1 MRLIGRGQR
10 GDGEGH
16 RTATCPRLPSL
27 RQGTWGTASWERR
40 SLKLF
45 PSLERA
51 ASAQGDSPQ
60 GQIAALGS
68 QWRRTLL
75 PAAAAGGGTSR
86 SSPGRGRQ
94 SAREPHQPPRR
105 AAAGL
110 RDRPLAQPHTQLSEI
125 HGYAAQRNTSY
136 LGHFNYLLQVI
147 KCL

>member
-27 RQGTWGTASWERR
+27 RRGTWGTASWERR
-40 SLKLF
+40 SPKLF

-94 SAREPHQPPRR
+94 SVREPHQPPRR

-110 RDRPLAQPHTQLSEI
+110 RDRPLPSLTPSSLKFMDTLPSETQ
-125 HGYAAQRNTSY
+125 AT
-136 LGHFNYLLQVI
+136 
-147 KCL
+147 

>member
-1 MRLIGRGQR
+1 MRVIGRGQR

-40 SLKLF
+40 SPKLF

-68 QWRRTLL
+68 QWRRTPQAQAAGL
-75 PAAAAGGGTSR
+75 PAAAPAEGDRARGSLTSH
-86 SSPGRGRQ
+86 P
-94 SAREPHQPPRR
+94 
-105 AAAGL
+105 AGL
-110 RDRPLAQPHTQLSEI
+110 LRVSETDPCPAS
-125 HGYAAQRNTSY
+125 HPA
-136 LGHFNYLLQVI
+136 L
-147 KCL
+147 